1 MYKCY
6 GFIHHHGCSLKT
18 CLSYAVLRFN
28 FRSTVRELSEFKV
41 EKEKQNERVG
51 ERRKVNFEVV
61 SLTSFPL
68 K

>member
-1 MYKCY
+1 MVI
-6 GFIHHHGCSLKT
+6 FLTFMNLHDNSSRT
-18 CLSYAVLRFN
+18 CLSNGFIRIN
-28 FRSTVRELSEFKV
+28 FQPGVFSLSKFKV

>member
-1 MYKCY
+1 MNRL
-6 GFIHHHGCSLKT
+6 GNSSRT
-18 CLSYAVLRFN
+18 CLSISVIRIKFQLIVL
-28 FRSTVRELSEFKV
+28 ELQMFKV